1 MGDKLQELSERL
13 NFRCIGG
20 IAERLIFREFYPRGL
35 TAFDEVKETTL
46 GTRPTM
52 SHATARQEVQNLLQ
66 AMGLSGSAAV
76 DGSRDAA

>member
-1 MGDKLQELSERL
+1 MGEKLQELSERL
-13 NFRCIGG
+13 SFRCIDG

-52 SHATARQEVQNLLQ
+52 SHATARQEVQSLLE
-66 AMGLSGSAAV
+66 AMGLTASAV
-76 DGSRDAA
+76 DGSRNAA